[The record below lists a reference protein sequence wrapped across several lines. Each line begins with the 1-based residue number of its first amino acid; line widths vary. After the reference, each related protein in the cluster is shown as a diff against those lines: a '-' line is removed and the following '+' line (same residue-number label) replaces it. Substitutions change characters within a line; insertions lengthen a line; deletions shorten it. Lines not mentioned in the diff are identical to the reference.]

1 VNVHGISGFLLI
13 LISCSSL
20 CAENLR
26 DPRFVA
32 RAESGFDLI
41 FNMDYDKAEQVFISL
56 AKDYPR
62 HPAPPLYLASIPW
75 LKEMERRQDLN
86 LDRFIAPTYFYYKT
100 DQVMPPRERT
110 EFFSKIQQAE
120 ALAKAV
126 LQRDQRD
133 KDGRYF
139 LATVYGLRASFAITI
154 DHSLREAF
162 SFGNKSYSYSKQ
174 LVQEDPKYYDAYL
187 TLGVYEYT
195 LGLIPWYMRW
205 AIFILGGR
213 GSKEEGLA
221 HLKVATEKGQYVKDQ
236 ALLVSMVLDVR
247 ERLYAEGQVLARNLA
262 ARFPRSYLFPINLAQ
277 ILQLTGRKEEAIP
290 LLLQVEKRTD
300 AGEPNF
306 DKLPIAAFRFNLAT
320 EFMHMSKLD
329 LARERFTKSIN
340 DPRTTPR
347 EKALSHLHLGQ
358 ILEWQGQ
365 PTEAIAECQIV
376 LSLQDVDDSH
386 NQARKLLA
394 KLSRR

>member
-1 VNVHGISGFLLI
+1 VKSYGISGVLLV
-13 LISCSSL
+13 LLFSSSL
-20 CAENLR
+20 YAENLR
-26 DPRFVA
+26 DPHFVA
-32 RAESGFDLI
+32 RAESGFEHI
-41 FNMDYDKAEQVFISL
+41 FNMDYDKAAQVFISL
-56 AKDYPR
+56 EKDFPQ

-86 LDRFIAPTYFYYKT
+86 LDRFIAPAYFYYKT
-100 DQVMPPRERT
+100 DQVMPSRERS
-110 EFFSKIQQAE
+110 EFFKKIQQAE
-120 ALAKAV
+120 ALAKAA
-126 LQRDQRD
+126 LQRDRRD

-154 DHSLREAF
+154 DHNLREAF
-162 SFGNKSYSYSKQ
+162 GYGNKSYSYSKQ

-187 TLGVYEYT
+187 ILGIYEYT
-195 LGLIPWYMRW
+195 LSRIPWYMRW

-236 ALLVSMVLDVR
+236 AVLVSMVLDVR
-247 ERLYAEGQVLARNLA
+247 ERLYPEGLASARKLS
-262 ARFPRSYLFPINLAQ
+262 ARFPRSYQFPINLAQ

-290 LLLQVEKRTD
+290 LLLQVEKRAD

-306 DKLPIAAFRFNLAT
+306 YKLPIATFRFNLAT

-329 LARERFTKSIN
+329 LARERFAQTIR
-340 DPRTTPR
+340 DPRTTPM
-347 EKALSHLHLGQ
+347 EKALSHLNLGQ

-365 PTEAIAECQIV
+365 PTEAIAECQTV
-376 LSLQDVDDSH
+376 LSLGDVEDSH
-386 NQARKLLA
+386 DRARKLLA
-394 KLSRR
+394 KLKPR